1 MNTGDLLIAE
11 PSIFGDLNFHRSVVV
26 LVDHKNKGYLGFIIN
41 KALPYSLKDIVSE
54 IKVDLPLFSGG
65 PVEEDSLFFI
75 HNVGHLI
82 PESEK
87 ISDKLFWGGN
97 LEKAIALVNS
107 KIISEKEIRFFLGY
121 SGWSE
126 YQLEQEIETES
137 WVVVKNKYASKI
149 LEVRPNS
156 FWKNQMV
163 ALGGKRL
170 VWANSPENPYHN

>member
-1 MNTGDLLIAE
+1 MKPGDLLIAE

-26 LVDHKNKGYLGFIIN
+26 LVDYKTEGYIGFIIN
-41 KALPYSLKDIVSE
+41 KVLPYPIKDIISE
-54 IKVDLPLFSGG
+54 IKVVLPLFSGG

-87 ISDKLFWGGN
+87 ISENLFWGGN
-97 LEKAIALVNS
+97 IEKAIALVNS

-121 SGWSE
+121 SGWSKN
-126 YQLEQEIETES
+126 QLEQEIETES
-137 WVVVKNKYASKI
+137 WVVIKNKYASKI
-149 LEVRPNS
+149 LEVNPNY

-170 VWANSPENPYHN
+170 VWANSPENPHQN

>member
-1 MNTGDLLIAE
+1 MKPGDLLIAE

-26 LVDHKNKGYLGFIIN
+26 LVDYKTEGYIGFIIN
-41 KALPYSLKDIVSE
+41 KVLPYPIKDIVSE
-54 IKVDLPLFSGG
+54 IKVVLPLFSGG

-87 ISDKLFWGGN
+87 ISENLFWGGN
-97 LEKAIALVNS
+97 IEKAIALVNS

-126 YQLEQEIETES
+126 NQLEQEIETES
-137 WVVVKNKYASKI
+137 WVVIKNKYASKI
-149 LEVRPNS
+149 LEVNPNY

-170 VWANSPENPYHN
+170 VWANSPENPHQN

>member
-1 MNTGDLLIAE
+1 MKPGDLLIAE

-26 LVDHKNKGYLGFIIN
+26 LVDYKTEGYIGFIIN
-41 KALPYSLKDIVSE
+41 KVLPYPIIDIISE
-54 IKVDLPLFSGG
+54 IKVVLPLFSGG

-87 ISDKLFWGGN
+87 ISENLFWGGN
-97 LEKAIALVNS
+97 IEKAIALVNS
-107 KIISEKEIRFFLGY
+107 KIISEREIRFFLGY
-121 SGWSE
+121 SGWSKN
-126 YQLEQEIETES
+126 QLEQEIETES
-137 WVVVKNKYASKI
+137 WVVIKNKYASKI
-149 LEVRPNS
+149 LEVNPNY

-170 VWANSPENPYHN
+170 VWANSPENPHQN

>member
-1 MNTGDLLIAE
+1 MKPGDLLIAE

-26 LVDHKNKGYLGFIIN
+26 LVDYKTEGYIGFIIN
-41 KALPYSLKDIVSE
+41 KVLPYPIKDIVSE
-54 IKVDLPLFSGG
+54 IKVVLPLFSGG

-87 ISDKLFWGGN
+87 ISENLFWGGN
-97 LEKAIALVNS
+97 IEKAIALVNS

-121 SGWSE
+121 SGWSKN
-126 YQLEQEIETES
+126 QLEQEIETES
-137 WVVVKNKYASKI
+137 WVVIKNKYASKI
-149 LEVRPNS
+149 LEVNPNY

-170 VWANSPENPYHN
+170 VWANSPENPHQN

>member
-1 MNTGDLLIAE
+1 MKPGDLLIAE

-26 LVDHKNKGYLGFIIN
+26 LVDYKTEGYIGFIIN
-41 KALPYSLKDIVSE
+41 KVLPYPIIDIISE
-54 IKVDLPLFSGG
+54 IKVVLPLFSGG

-87 ISDKLFWGGN
+87 ISENLFWGGN
-97 LEKAIALVNS
+97 IEKAIALVNS

-121 SGWSE
+121 SGWSKN
-126 YQLEQEIETES
+126 QLEQEIETES
-137 WVVVKNKYASKI
+137 WVVIKNKYASKI
-149 LEVRPNS
+149 LEVNPNY

-170 VWANSPENPYHN
+170 VWANSPENPHQN

>member
-1 MNTGDLLIAE
+1 MKPGDLLIAE

-26 LVDHKNKGYLGFIIN
+26 LVDYKTEGYIGFIIN
-41 KALPYSLKDIVSE
+41 KVLPYPIIDIISE
-54 IKVDLPLFSGG
+54 IKVVLPLFSGG
-65 PVEEDSLFFI
+65 PVEENSLFFI

-87 ISDKLFWGGN
+87 ISENLFWGGN
-97 LEKAIALVNS
+97 IEKAIALVNS

-121 SGWSE
+121 SGWSKN
-126 YQLEQEIETES
+126 QLEQEIETES
-137 WVVVKNKYASKI
+137 WVVIKNKYASKI
-149 LEVRPNS
+149 LEVNPNY

-170 VWANSPENPYHN
+170 VWANSPENPHQN

>member
-1 MNTGDLLIAE
+1 MKPGDLLIAE

-26 LVDHKNKGYLGFIIN
+26 LVDYKTEGYIGFIIN
-41 KALPYSLKDIVSE
+41 KVLPYPIKDIISE
-54 IKVDLPLFSGG
+54 INVVLPLFSGG

-87 ISDKLFWGGN
+87 ISENLFWGGN
-97 LEKAIALVNS
+97 IEKAIALVNS

-121 SGWSE
+121 SGWSKN
-126 YQLEQEIETES
+126 QLEQEIETES

-149 LEVRPNS
+149 LEVSPNS

-163 ALGGKRL
+163 TLGGKRL
-170 VWANSPENPYHN
+170 VWANSPENPHHN